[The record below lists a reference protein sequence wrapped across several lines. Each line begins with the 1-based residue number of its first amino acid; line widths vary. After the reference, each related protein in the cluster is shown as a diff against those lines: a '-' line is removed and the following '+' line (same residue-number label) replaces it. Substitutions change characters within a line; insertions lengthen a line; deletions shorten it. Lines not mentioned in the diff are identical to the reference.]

1 MLNNDKQSI
10 TRDGPTRNPAEL
22 RTQHRRLDAIRNG
35 PNGHLPAACISGE
48 KSYLSYIWST
58 VPGTV
63 YGCYIVLPLE
73 SEDLDGTLKIL
84 RNIIKRR
91 LRGVQLDVNRLIVS
105 GTSSAAFG
113 QTLKH
118 GQTLASED
126 RAYKAC
132 KL

>member
-1 MLNNDKQSI
+1 M
-10 TRDGPTRNPAEL
+10 
-22 RTQHRRLDAIRNG
+22 
-35 PNGHLPAACISGE
+35 
-48 KSYLSYIWST
+48 
-58 VPGTV
+58 
-63 YGCYIVLPLE
+63 LPLE

-84 RNIIKRR
+84 RNNIKRR